1 MSLAV
6 AANPDDTDTP
16 WPPIDRKWIEGW
28 RPEPAP
34 FPLEVLPERWR
45 AWVEAAAEPGSCVDY
60 TALSLLGAVSSVL
73 GGGAVVKVTPHWT
86 EPMLTWQALVG
97 GPASGKSVALAAG
110 RRLIEAIRAPEPDQ
124 ESGGAP
130 PTEGQAGK
138 SEPEEAREE
147 AQEEERS
154 PGLAVLPDAT
164 VESARW
170 AQHDSP
176 RGVALWRDDL
186 ADWMIE
192 ARREGWRPAWRAGWQ
207 ARDVL
212 LRTGPCRFEAE
223 AFAVGVTGA
232 LRAERLPEVLDED
245 AHSLAA
251 CFLYAWPGLNRW
263 RGHGSATAEEDAAK
277 MLRRIDKLAGSAA
290 YPGVLGFDPDARV
303 AFEELLPKFGVHVR
317 DADGIEAEWIAHGP
331 SMVARLCGQL
341 SILRWAA
348 ESENELPDDIGMR
361 DVKFAE
367 DLWARYLLSQA
378 RSVFGSAGPAQD
390 RMCRRVVRW
399 LRRTR
404 HEEVSRE
411 DIRRDALGQ
420 TVDAEGTDRVIER
433 LERGIVLRAR
443 PTAPAKQGGR
453 RRLRWEV
460 NPQILQ

>member
-6 AANPDDTDTP
+6 AANPDDTDKP
-16 WPPIDRKWIEGW
+16 WPSIDRSWIEGF

-34 FPLEVLPERWR
+34 FPLQVLPERWR

-110 RRLIEAIRAPEPDQ
+110 RRLIEAIRPPEADREPDD
-124 ESGGAP
+124 AP
-130 PTEGQAGK
+130 RAEAKGEANED
-138 SEPEEAREE
+138 EPDEAREE
-147 AQEEERS
+147 QRS
-154 PGLAVLPDAT
+154 PGPAVLPDAT
-164 VESARW
+164 IDTAKW
-170 AQHDSP
+170 ALHGSP

-186 ADWMIE
+186 ADWLIE
-192 ARREGWRPAWRAGWQ
+192 ARREGWRAAWRAGWQ

-212 LRTGPCRFEAE
+212 LHRGRGRFEAE

-245 AHSLAA
+245 AHSLAP
-251 CFLYAWPGLNRW
+251 CFLYAWPGLARW
-263 RGHGSATAEEDAAK
+263 RGHGSATAEEDAVK
-277 MLRRIDKLAGSAA
+277 MLRRIDKLAASAA
-290 YPGVLGFDPDARV
+290 YPGVLGFDPDAQV

-348 ESENELPDDIGMR
+348 ESDAALPDDIAMR
-361 DVKFAE
+361 DVKFAD
-367 DLWARYLLSQA
+367 DLWARYLLPQA
-378 RSVFGSAGPAQD
+378 RTVFGSTSPAQD
-390 RMCRRVVRW
+390 RLCRRVVRW

-404 HEEVSRE
+404 FEEVSRE

-420 TVDAEGTDRVIER
+420 TLDAEGTDRVIER
-433 LERGIVLRAR
+433 LERGNVLRAR
-443 PTAPAKQGGR
+443 STAPANKQGGR
-453 RRLRWEV
+453 PRLRWEV